1 VRAGPVRARPD
12 MRAIVL
18 REHGGLDNLVFEPA
32 YPDPVCGPGDALVRT
47 RACALNY
54 HDVFTRRG
62 MPGIKLRLPLIVG
75 NDAAGEIAQVGR
87 EVTNFKPGDRVL
99 VDPTNRVQ
107 PGFLGETMD
116 GGLSEFVCVPAHML
130 IALDDSIDFA
140 TAAALPVAYGT
151 AHRMMY
157 QRGRIQA
164 GETVLIIGASGGV
177 GTGCVQLAKRAGAR
191 VAVCAS
197 SDEKLAR
204 LKAYGADIGINYA
217 KQDWVAECHRQFG
230 RASTRGGT
238 SGGLDMVV
246 NFTGGDTWTRGLR
259 VLRRDGRMLTCGA
272 TAGFDPQE
280 DIRYIWTFEL
290 NIVGSN
296 GWSRGDILALLAMVK
311 AGSLRPMLHG
321 TRYALADG
329 REAMRQIED
338 RLTFGK
344 VIVEPAR

>member
-1 VRAGPVRARPD
+1 

-18 REHGGLDNLVFEPA
+18 REHGGLDKLMFEPA
-32 YPDPVCGPGDALVRT
+32 YPDPLCGPGDALVRT

-75 NDAAGEIAQVGR
+75 NDAAGEVVQVGE
-87 EVTNFKPGDRVL
+87 EVTEFRPCDRVL
-99 VDPTNRVQ
+99 VDPVKRVGH
-107 PGFLGETMD
+107 GFLGETMD
-116 GGLSEFVCVPAHML
+116 GGLAELVCVPAHML
-130 IALDDSIDFA
+130 IALDDGIDFA

-157 QRGRIQA
+157 QRGRVQP
-164 GETVLIIGASGGV
+164 GETVLILGASGGV
-177 GTGCVQLAKRAGAR
+177 GTGCVQLAKRAGAT
-191 VAVCAS
+191 VVVCAS

-204 LKAYGADIGINYA
+204 LKDCGADIGINYA
-217 KQDWVAECHRQFG
+217 TQDWVAECRKRFG
-230 RASTRGGT
+230 RATTRGAT

-246 NFTGGDTWTRGLR
+246 NFTGGDSWTRGLR
-259 VLRRDGRMLTCGA
+259 VLRRDGRMVTCGA
-272 TAGFDPQE
+272 TAGFDPKE

-296 GWSRGDILALLAMVK
+296 GWSRSDILALLAMVK
-311 AGSLRPMLHG
+311 AGSLHPMLHG
-321 TRYALADG
+321 TRYSLAQG

-338 RLTFGK
+338 RLAFGK

>member
-1 VRAGPVRARPD
+1 MRAGLERARPD

-18 REHGGLDNLVFEPA
+18 REHGGLEKLMFEPA
-32 YPDPVCGPGDALVRT
+32 YPDPLCGPGDALVRT

-75 NDAAGEIAQVGR
+75 NDAAGEVVQVGE
-87 EVTNFKPGDRVL
+87 EVTEFRPGDRVL
-99 VDPTNRVQ
+99 VDPVQRVGH
-107 PGFLGETMD
+107 GFLGETMD
-116 GGLSEFVCVPAHML
+116 GGLAELVCVPAHML
-130 IALDDSIDFA
+130 IALDDGIDFA
-140 TAAALPVAYGT
+140 TAASLPVAYGT

-157 QRGRIQA
+157 QRGRIQS
-164 GETVLIIGASGGV
+164 GETVLILGASGGV
-177 GTGCVQLAKRAGAR
+177 GTGCVQLAKRAGAT
-191 VAVCAS
+191 VVVCAS

-204 LKAYGADIGINYA
+204 LKDCGADIGINYA
-217 KQDWVAECHRQFG
+217 TQDWVAECRKRFG
-230 RASTRGGT
+230 RATTRGAT

-246 NFTGGDTWTRGLR
+246 NFTGGDSWTRGLR
-259 VLRRDGRMLTCGA
+259 VLRRDGRMVTCGA
-272 TAGFDPQE
+272 TAGFDPKE

-296 GWSRGDILALLAMVK
+296 GWSRSDILALLAMVK
-311 AGSLRPMLHG
+311 AGSLHPMLHG
-321 TRYALADG
+321 TRYSLAQG

-338 RLTFGK
+338 RLAFGK